1 MQACQRT
8 GQSLAASVFFGV
20 EESGSPSRARTYDK
34 AINSRLL
41 YQLSYRGTLGGA
53 PYTATFG
60 SCKPLMLIECS
71 KLQIMTPD
79 EPETIAPKK
88 AGSRCGLPV
97 EIGYGGVS
105 SEEDRT
111 S

>member
-1 MQACQRT
+1 M
-8 GQSLAASVFFGV
+8 

-60 SCKPLMLIECS
+60 SCKPLMRFECS
-71 KLQIMTPD
+71 KLQIS
-79 EPETIAPKK
+79 ASQAFKNQQPKK
-88 AGSRCGLPV
+88 SGEPLRAPR
-97 EIGYGGVS
+97 
-105 SEEDRT
+105 
-111 S
+111 